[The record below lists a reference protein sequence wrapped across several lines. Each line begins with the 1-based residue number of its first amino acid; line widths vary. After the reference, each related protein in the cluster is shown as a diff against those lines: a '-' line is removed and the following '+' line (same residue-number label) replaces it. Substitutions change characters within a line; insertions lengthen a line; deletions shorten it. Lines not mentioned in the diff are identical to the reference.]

1 MNEPI
6 KLCINCKH
14 LKDVK
19 CHRPDGVSL
28 VTGLPKFSAQFAE
41 SERSYDAIGCG
52 RLAKFFELKVEA

>member
-41 SERSYDAIGCG
+41 SERSWDYVCCCKV
-52 RLAKFFELKVEA
+52 AKYFEPKE

>member
-1 MNEPI
+1 MNEPV
-6 KLCINCKH
+6 KFCINCKH

-41 SERSYDAIGCG
+41 SERSWDYVGCG
-52 RLAKFFELKVEA
+52 KVAKYFESKE